1 MGDWMTRLNILT
13 GDFGSGKTEVSI
25 NFAQYLV
32 LSGNSKVAL
41 VDLDIVNPY
50 FRSREAADLLAEN
63 GVEVIYP
70 TGEVAQAD
78 LPIIT
83 PVVYKV
89 LQNKEYTAVFDVG
102 GDDIGARA
110 LGSLYN
116 YFKTEDYQMILV
128 VNNNRPFT
136 RDLQGVLAMKDAIER
151 TSRLKINALI
161 ANPNLGCDTTPRII
175 EVGHEMIQEFAEKL
189 KLPLLFTAIT
199 EELIDSVN
207 IEGKILPLKKY
218 MKQPW

>member
-1 MGDWMTRLNILT
+1 MGDFMTRLNILT
-13 GDFGSGKTEVSI
+13 GDYGSGKTEVSI
-25 NFAQYLV
+25 NFAQYLA
-32 LSGNSKVAL
+32 LSGNNKVAL

-50 FRSREAADLLAEN
+50 FRSREAAESLAED

-110 LGSLYN
+110 LGSLYS
-116 YFKTEDYQMILV
+116 YFKDEDYDMALV

-136 RDLQGVLAMKDAIER
+136 QDLAGVKAMKEAIER
-151 TSRLKINALI
+151 ASRLQITALI
-161 ANPNLGCDTTPRII
+161 ANPNLGLDTTPRIVK
-175 EVGHEMIQEFAEKL
+175 VGHELIAEFAEKL
-189 KLPLLFTAIT
+189 GLPLLFTAIG
-199 EELIDSVN
+199 EELVDSVN